1 MNYFFIILIITMDI
15 DDLPGRQDY
24 LARDRAVDGLVVV
37 VDILPGLVNA
47 RLGH

>member
-1 MNYFFIILIITMDI
+1 MTMDI
-15 DDLPGRQDY
+15 DDLPGRDY
-24 LARDRAVDGLVVV
+24 LAGDRAVDGLVVV

>member
-15 DDLPGRQDY
+15 DDLPGPDY

-37 VDILPGLVNA
+37 VDILAGLVNA
-47 RLGH
+47 GLGH